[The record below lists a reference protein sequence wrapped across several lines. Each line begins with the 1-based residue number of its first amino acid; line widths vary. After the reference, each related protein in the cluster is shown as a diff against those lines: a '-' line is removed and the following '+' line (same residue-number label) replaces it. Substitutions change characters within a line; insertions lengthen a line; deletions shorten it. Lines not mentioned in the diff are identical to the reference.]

1 MPSKLVE
8 NWVNFIKKLPSLYFG
23 LFLFGLGSV
32 MILYADLGM
41 SAWGVFQ
48 IGLVNT
54 MGFTFGQATQIVGLG
69 VLILGWAMGFPPGWG
84 TVSNMFFIGYF
95 IDVIIGWRVVP
106 RFNNLALQLVMLVAG
121 MAMIGVASYFYLSPK
136 LGAGPRDGLMIG
148 LVQKLDKQVSVVRAG
163 IELTVLA
170 LGIAMGGP
178 IGIGT
183 VITAFSIGWFVQ
195 MAFKLGKYDRNAKH
209 MNLYDLAKYLSGK

>member
-8 NWVNFIKKLPSLYFG
+8 NWTDFIKRLPSLYFG

-54 MGFTFGQATQIVGLG
+54 MGLTFGQATQLVGLG
-69 VLILGWAMGFPPGWG
+69 VLILGWLMGFPPGWG
-84 TVSNMFFIGYF
+84 TVSNMVFIGYF
-95 IDVIIGWRVVP
+95 IDVIIGWGIIP
-106 RFNNLALQLVMLVAG
+106 RFNNIILQLVMLVAG
-121 MAMIGVASYFYLSPK
+121 MAMIGVASYFYLSSK

-148 LVQKLDKQVSVVRAG
+148 LVQKLNKQVSVVRAG

-170 LGIAMGGP
+170 FGIAMGGP